1 MSLDVNEKSGLEA
14 AAKDIRKHTIDAIG
28 YLGVGHIGGA
38 LSIVEL
44 LAVLYYRHM
53 RVNPAEPRMAD
64 RDRLVLS
71 KGHAGPALYSAL
83 ALKGFFPME
92 WLHTLNAG
100 GTNLPSHCDRNR
112 TPGIDM
118 TTGSLGQG
126 LSAACGIALANRIDG
141 RKVFTFAVIGDGE
154 SDEGQVWEAAMFAK
168 HNRLGRLIAFT
179 DYNKMQID
187 GTTESVLDL
196 GALEEKWAAFGWA
209 TARIDGHDVEA
220 IDRTIGEAKRRA
232 ESAEAGASGTGAA
245 SGTAA
250 AGVSTMIILDTIKG
264 KGAAFCEGQ
273 VTNHNMSFTY
283 ETAKKAIAELG

>member
-1 MSLDVNEKSGLEA
+1 
-14 AAKDIRKHTIDAIG
+14 
-28 YLGVGHIGGA
+28 
-38 LSIVEL
+38 
-44 LAVLYYRHM
+44 
-53 RVNPAEPRMAD
+53 
-64 RDRLVLS
+64 VLS

-83 ALKGFFPME
+83 ALKGFFPVD

-141 RKVFTFAVIGDGE
+141 RKAFTFAVIGDGE
-154 SDEGQVWEAAMFAK
+154 SDEGQVWEAAMFARHSK
-168 HNRLGRLIAFT
+168 LSRLIAFT

-196 GALEEKWAAFGWA
+196 GELEEKWAAFGWA
-209 TARIDGHDVEA
+209 TARVDGHDVEA
-220 IDRTIGEAKRRA
+220 IDNAIGEAKLRA
-232 ESAEAGASGTGAA
+232 ETAG
-245 SGTAA
+245 
-250 AGVSTMIILDTIKG
+250 GVPAMIILDTIKG
-264 KGAAFCEGQ
+264 KGAAFCEGL

-283 ETAKKAIAELG
+283 ETAKKAIADLG